1 MLVSGCWFWIFKAHE
16 RNAFE
21 QVFVFWKRE
30 IDKTTGLVWRQC
42 FFCFCPAVRL
52 NILILCIL
60 WLTDILQY
68 RILLPLP
75 LLTHFQP
82 MFHWCRSET
91 LVKNGLILDNYTQ
104 HEHTFLLLFAILCF
118 VLCSQDY
125 FIQVFTWQW
134 LHRMIFNR
142 NVLNILCENW
152 RCLNN
157 VSLYK
162 NVQMSNDKL

>member
-1 MLVSGCWFWIFKAHE
+1 MVLVSGCWFWIFKAHE

-82 MFHWCRSET
+82 MFHCCRSET
-91 LVKNGLILDNYTQ
+91 LVKNGLILDNYT
-104 HEHTFLLLFAILCF
+104 EASIPFCYCLLFVATISLLWAWFYLLFWNKTFCLFF
-118 VLCSQDY
+118 VLK
-125 FIQVFTWQW
+125 I
-134 LHRMIFNR
+134 
-142 NVLNILCENW
+142 IL
-152 RCLNN
+152 
-157 VSLYK
+157 
-162 NVQMSNDKL
+162 